1 MRRTWEQTRRVEAF
15 SDGVIAIAI
24 TILVLQINIPQRLL
38 SNLGRELLGLWP
50 SYLAFVI
57 SFLTIGRIWLVHHTI
72 FSAIRAV
79 DIPFLRANTF
89 LLMLVSFLPFPTAVL
104 SQSLTASETETRA
117 AVLFYGASMLA
128 CRLLL
133 LLLWRITI
141 SHDLLRR
148 DASGSGVS
156 LLSKKLVQGS
166 ALYLLA
172 MGISYFRPALGPWL
186 YLASALIV
194 MFEPKGVGPDV
205 FSESGESESLP

>member
-38 SNLGRELLGLWP
+38 SNLGRELFGLWP

-104 SQSLTASETETRA
+104 SQSLT
-117 AVLFYGASMLA
+117 
-128 CRLLL
+128 
-133 LLLWRITI
+133 
-141 SHDLLRR
+141 
-148 DASGSGVS
+148 
-156 LLSKKLVQGS
+156 
-166 ALYLLA
+166 
-172 MGISYFRPALGPWL
+172 
-186 YLASALIV
+186 
-194 MFEPKGVGPDV
+194 
-205 FSESGESESLP
+205 

>member
-1 MRRTWEQTRRVEAF
+1 MRRTWEQTRRVEQF

-104 SQSLTASETETRA
+104 SQSLTTAETETWA
-117 AVLFYGASMLA
+117 AVVFYGASMLV

-133 LLLWRITI
+133 LLLWRIAVT
-141 SHDLLRR
+141 HDLLRD
-148 DASGSGVS
+148 DANQDGVR
-156 LLSKKLVQGS
+156 LLTTKLNQGS
-166 ALYLLA
+166 RLYLLA
-172 MGISYFRPALGPWL
+172 MVVSYLRPAAGPWL
-186 YLASALIV
+186 YLAIALIV
-194 MFEPKGVGPDV
+194 MFEPRGVGPDV
-205 FSESGESESLP
+205 FSGSTPPVGRP

>member
-104 SQSLTASETETRA
+104 SQSLTTAETETWA
-117 AVLFYGASMLA
+117 AVLFYGGSMLV

-133 LLLWRITI
+133 VLLWRIAVT
-141 SHDLLRR
+141 HGLLR
-148 DASGSGVS
+148 DDVNQGGVR
-156 LLSKKLVQGS
+156 LLSTKLQQGS

-172 MGISYFRPALGPWL
+172 MLISYMRPTAGPWL
-186 YLASALIV
+186 YLAIALIV
-194 MFEPKGVGPDV
+194 MFEPRGVGPDV
-205 FSESGESESLP
+205 FSESNQPVHDR